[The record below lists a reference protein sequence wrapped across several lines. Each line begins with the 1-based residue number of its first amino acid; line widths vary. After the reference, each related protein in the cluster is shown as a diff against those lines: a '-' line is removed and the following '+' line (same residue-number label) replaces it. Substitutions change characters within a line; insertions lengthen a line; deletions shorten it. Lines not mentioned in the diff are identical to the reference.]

1 MSKHIKKIFLS
12 MIFLMPVLGNAGV
25 FDYESVWECNSVKPN
40 WYCDETKKT
49 QADVEK
55 VNNAIFKPSQPQTT
69 MPIPYATPVNQK
81 PLESKSEANK
91 DIKSD
96 TKRVT
101 DLSQVQ
107 SIEQLRQL
115 LKDKED
121 IAVMN
126 PTEDNIK
133 NYLEVWKA
141 SQEKASVFAD
151 TWQRV
156 VWKNPQ
162 LDYSINHPTSAM
174 GLNVVNRGKLEA
186 KNTNMRA
193 LAKQHGIIFF
203 FRSDCPYCHA
213 VSKVLKTME
222 NEFGMEV
229 IAASLDGGGLPEYPV
244 YKDGRN
250 LAGKWEVQVV
260 PALFLANK
268 QTTEYAPIGFGA
280 MALDEIV
287 DRIYSL
293 TNVPVGTG
301 F

>member
-1 MSKHIKKIFLS
+1 MNKHIKKIFMS
-12 MIFLMPVLGNAGV
+12 IIFLMPVLGNAGV
-25 FDYESVWECNSVKPN
+25 FDYESVWECSSVKPN
-40 WYCDETKKT
+40 WYCDESKKKESNIDK
-49 QADVEK
+49 A
-55 VNNAIFKPSQPQTT
+55 NNSVFKSSEPQQT

-81 PLESKSEANK
+81 PLESKSEQNK
-91 DIKSD
+91 DIKSE
-96 TKRVT
+96 TKKVT

-133 NYLEVWKA
+133 SYLEVWKV

-151 TWQRV
+151 SWQRV

-162 LDYSINHPTSAM
+162 LDYSINHPTTAL
-174 GLNVVNRGKLEA
+174 GLNVVNKGKQEA
-186 KNTNMRA
+186 KNSNMRE

-244 YKDGRN
+244 FKDGRN

>member
-1 MSKHIKKIFLS
+1 
-12 MIFLMPVLGNAGV
+12 MPVLGNAGV
-25 FDYESVWECNSVKPN
+25 FDYESVWECSSVKPN
-40 WYCDETKKT
+40 WYCDESKKKESNIDK
-49 QADVEK
+49 A
-55 VNNAIFKPSQPQTT
+55 NNSVFKSSEPQQT

-81 PLESKSEANK
+81 PLESKSEQNK
-91 DIKSD
+91 DIKSE
-96 TKRVT
+96 TKKVT

-133 NYLEVWKA
+133 SYLEVWKV

-151 TWQRV
+151 SWQRV

-162 LDYSINHPTSAM
+162 LDYSINHPTTAM
-174 GLNVVNRGKLEA
+174 GLNVVNKGKQEA
-186 KNTNMRA
+186 KNSNMRA

-244 YKDGRN
+244 FKDGRN

>member
-1 MSKHIKKIFLS
+1 MNKHIKKIFMS
-12 MIFLMPVLGNAGV
+12 IIFLMPVLGNAGV
-25 FDYESVWECNSVKPN
+25 FDYESVWECSSVKPN
-40 WYCDETKKT
+40 WYCDESKKKESNIDK
-49 QADVEK
+49 A
-55 VNNAIFKPSQPQTT
+55 NNSVFKSSEPQQT

-81 PLESKSEANK
+81 PLESKSEQNK
-91 DIKSD
+91 DIKSE
-96 TKRVT
+96 TKKVT

-126 PTEDNIK
+126 PTEGNIK
-133 NYLEVWKA
+133 SYLEVWKV

-151 TWQRV
+151 SWQRV

-162 LDYSINHPTSAM
+162 LDYSINHPTTAL
-174 GLNVVNRGKLEA
+174 GLNVVNKGKQEA
-186 KNTNMRA
+186 KNSNMRE

-244 YKDGRN
+244 FKDGRN